1 MRPIEALYQDGVLK
15 PAKPLSL
22 RPGEQVGLIVVRRP
36 ERARWDLARLAGAL
50 SEDEELAETGLQ
62 AWADDLDAQDRS

>member
-22 RPGEQVGLIVVRRP
+22 RPGEHVGVIVVRRP
-36 ERARWDLARLAGAL
+36 EQARWDLTRLAEAS
-50 SEDEELAETGLQ
+50 SEDVDLAEAGLDE
-62 AWADDLDAQDRS
+62 WADDLDAQDRS